1 MKRKMLFGLLL
12 MVMILFGN
20 QLLSV
25 DVAQAA
31 LPPRH
36 QHRAAQVDKPVGA
49 YLQLNSSPA
58 GAGSWA
64 VVQWQDSAGGWHDVK
79 GWRGDIHS
87 SQHWWVAA
95 RDFGKGPFRWAV
107 TDGPD
112 GRVLGASQ
120 SFQLPDTANQTLMVT
135 VSSSG
140 G

>member
-12 MVMILFGN
+12 AVMLLLGN

-25 DVAQAA
+25 DMAQAA

-36 QHRAAQVDKPVGA
+36 QHHKTQVDKPVGA
-49 YLQLNSSPA
+49 HLLLSGSDMP
-58 GAGSWA
+58 AGSWA
-64 VVQWQDSAGGWHDVK
+64 VVQWQDSAGGWHDVE

-95 RDFGKGPFRWAV
+95 RDFGKGPLRWAV

-112 GRVLGASQ
+112 GQVLGASQ
-120 SFQLPDTANQTLMVT
+120 TFQLPDTANQTLVVT
-135 VSSSG
+135 VSSG